1 MGENMDTIVAATRNR
16 HKIEEIEKILKEFD
30 MSIVSRDDAGVPDV
44 EIVEDGETF
53 EENSY
58 KKAYEIMKLSGRPS
72 VADDSGLCVD
82 YLGGAPGVMSA
93 RFTPSGDDEENNRK
107 VLELLEGVPFGD
119 RTARYVAVITL
130 VYPDGRTVS
139 ARGECEGHIIEEER
153 GTNGFGYDPMF
164 QPAGYDRTFGEL
176 SPEIKNRIRHRAKAL
191 VKLRE
196 KLLEDDK

>member
-1 MGENMDTIVAATRNR
+1 MDTIVAATRNR

-176 SPEIKNRIRHRAKAL
+176 SPEIKNRISHRAKAL

>member
-1 MGENMDTIVAATRNR
+1 METIVAATRNR

-44 EIVEDGETF
+44 EIVEDGDTF
-53 EENSY
+53 EANSF
-58 KKAYEIMKLSGRPS
+58 KKASEIMKLSGRPS
-72 VADDSGLCVD
+72 IADDSGLCVD
-82 YLGGAPGVMSA
+82 FLGGAPGVMSA

-107 VLELLEGVPFGD
+107 VLELLKGVPFEK

-164 QPAGYDRTFGEL
+164 QPEGYDRTFGEL
-176 SPEIKNRIRHRAKAL
+176 PSELKNRISHRAKAL

>member
-1 MGENMDTIVAATRNR
+1 MDTIVAATSNR

-30 MSIVSRDDAGVPDV
+30 MSIVSRDDVGVPDV

-176 SPEIKNRIRHRAKAL
+176 SPEIKNRISHRAKAL

>member
-1 MGENMDTIVAATRNR
+1 MDTIVAATRNR

-107 VLELLEGVPFGD
+107 VLELLKGVPFGD

-176 SPEIKNRIRHRAKAL
+176 SPEIKNRISHRAKAL

>member
-1 MGENMDTIVAATRNR
+1 MDTIVAATRNR

-107 VLELLEGVPFGD
+107 VLELLEGVPFSD

-176 SPEIKNRIRHRAKAL
+176 SPEIKNRISHRAKAL

>member
-1 MGENMDTIVAATRNR
+1 MDTIVAATRNR

-130 VYPDGRTVS
+130 VYPDGITVS

-176 SPEIKNRIRHRAKAL
+176 SPEIKNRISHRAKAL

>member
-1 MGENMDTIVAATRNR
+1 METIVAATRNR

-44 EIVEDGETF
+44 EIVEDGDTF
-53 EENSY
+53 EANSF
-58 KKAYEIMKLSGRPS
+58 KKASEIMKLSGRPS
-72 VADDSGLCVD
+72 IADDSGLCVD
-82 YLGGAPGVMSA
+82 FLGGAPGVMSA

-107 VLELLEGVPFGD
+107 VLELLKGVPFEE

-164 QPAGYDRTFGEL
+164 QPEGYDRTFGEL
-176 SPEIKNRIRHRAKAL
+176 PPELKNRISHRAKAL

>member
-1 MGENMDTIVAATRNR
+1 MDTIVAATRNR
-16 HKIEEIEKILKEFD
+16 YKIEEIEKILKEFD

-176 SPEIKNRIRHRAKAL
+176 SPEIKNRISHRAKAL

>member
-1 MGENMDTIVAATRNR
+1 MDTIVAATRNR

-58 KKAYEIMKLSGRPS
+58 KKAYEIMKLYGRPS

-107 VLELLEGVPFGD
+107 VLELLEGVPFSD

-176 SPEIKNRIRHRAKAL
+176 SPEIKNRISHRAKAL

>member
-1 MGENMDTIVAATRNR
+1 MDTIVAATRNR

-44 EIVEDGETF
+44 EIVEDGKTF

-107 VLELLEGVPFGD
+107 VLELLKGVPFGD

-176 SPEIKNRIRHRAKAL
+176 SPEIKNRISHRAKAL

>member
-1 MGENMDTIVAATRNR
+1 MDTIVAETRNR

-176 SPEIKNRIRHRAKAL
+176 SPEIKNRISHRAKAL

>member
-1 MGENMDTIVAATRNR
+1 MDTIVAATRNR

-44 EIVEDGETF
+44 EIVEDGKTF

-176 SPEIKNRIRHRAKAL
+176 SPEIKNRISHRAKAL

>member
-1 MGENMDTIVAATRNR
+1 MDTIVAATRNR

-107 VLELLEGVPFGD
+107 VLELLEGVPFGE

-176 SPEIKNRIRHRAKAL
+176 SPEIKNRISHRAKAL

>member
-1 MGENMDTIVAATRNR
+1 METIVAATRNR

-44 EIVEDGETF
+44 EIVEDGDTF
-53 EENSY
+53 EANSF
-58 KKAYEIMKLSGRPS
+58 KKASEIMKLSGRPS
-72 VADDSGLCVD
+72 IADDSGLCVD
-82 YLGGAPGVMSA
+82 FLGGAPGVMSA
-93 RFTPSGDDEENNRK
+93 RFTPLGDDEENNRK
-107 VLELLEGVPFGD
+107 VLELLKGVPFEE

-164 QPAGYDRTFGEL
+164 QPEGYDRTFGEL
-176 SPEIKNRIRHRAKAL
+176 PSELKNRISHRAKAL

>member
-1 MGENMDTIVAATRNR
+1 MDTIVAATRNR

-30 MSIVSRDDAGVPDV
+30 MSIVSRDDAGVLDV

-176 SPEIKNRIRHRAKAL
+176 SPEIKNRISHRAKAL

>member
-1 MGENMDTIVAATRNR
+1 METIVAATRNR

-44 EIVEDGETF
+44 EIVEDGDTF
-53 EENSY
+53 EANSF
-58 KKAYEIMKLSGRPS
+58 KKASEIMKLSGRPS
-72 VADDSGLCVD
+72 IADDSGLCVD
-82 YLGGAPGVMSA
+82 FLGGAPGVMSA

-107 VLELLEGVPFGD
+107 VLELLKGVPFEE

-164 QPAGYDRTFGEL
+164 QPEGYDRTFGEL
-176 SPEIKNRIRHRAKAL
+176 PSELKNRISHRAKAL

>member
-1 MGENMDTIVAATRNR
+1 MDTIVAATRNR

-58 KKAYEIMKLSGRPS
+58 KKAYEIMKLSVRPS

-176 SPEIKNRIRHRAKAL
+176 SPEIKNRLSHRAKAL

>member
-1 MGENMDTIVAATRNR
+1 MDTIVAATRNR

-93 RFTPSGDDEENNRK
+93 RFTPSGDDEENNWK

-176 SPEIKNRIRHRAKAL
+176 SPEIKNRISHRAKAL

>member
-1 MGENMDTIVAATRNR
+1 MDTIVAATRNR

-107 VLELLEGVPFGD
+107 VLELLEGVPFED

-176 SPEIKNRIRHRAKAL
+176 SPEIKNRISHRAKAL